1 MFGRLW
7 GRGHETLSPLV
18 SSVLRVAGP
27 GATTFLQGLV
37 TCNLLEA
44 PSRPRPEPTNQ
55 AKKGGANNDD
65 DDSQA
70 KNLDAL
76 YPSTGTLL
84 YSACFLDHKGR
95 IVTDSLL
102 WKQSEHEYYI
112 DCPKS
117 TSNELFRHLKQ
128 HKLRK
133 SQVTIEKANDEKG
146 DGQVSAQTH
155 AILGT
160 LASGGAPPGFV
171 SALDP
176 RHPSLGVR
184 VLQLPPGDAG
194 HVVGGESTST
204 KFSQMLA
211 NTPFGDDLT
220 GNYEFV
226 RRLAGIAT
234 GAEIAGRTAVECNH
248 EFLNSVSFHKGCY
261 LGQEL
266 TARVHHTGTVRKR
279 VVPILLTLTEMQV
292 PHIWNVASQL
302 QRLTS
307 LSSAGGTDGTA
318 KALSHHRQQN
328 MPSRLPRLS
337 VLTAGNLV
345 AVMTG
350 SLQPSNA
357 ENGQDDP
364 SLTQQERVDMQ
375 ASADKAAELVE
386 TLQAHGRTGAKIV
399 DPASGATVGSVVSPP
414 LPGTNAVVAMMR
426 LESLGL
432 LQPPAGAGGAG
443 STWSNTNKVV
453 LVNDAD
459 DATTSR
465 ELRYLPYLPL
475 WWPLRMDLH
484 TGKASESQEIDDDED
499 SSDGGGTHFSG
510 IEIEQMD
517 LVESGPGGST
527 QQ

>member
-1 MFGRLW
+1 
-7 GRGHETLSPLV
+7 
-18 SSVLRVAGP
+18 
-27 GATTFLQGLV
+27 
-37 TCNLLEA
+37 
-44 PSRPRPEPTNQ
+44 
-55 AKKGGANNDD
+55 
-65 DDSQA
+65 
-70 KNLDAL
+70 
-76 YPSTGTLL
+76 
-84 YSACFLDHKGR
+84 
-95 IVTDSLL
+95 
-102 WKQSEHEYYI
+102 
-112 DCPKS
+112 
-117 TSNELFRHLKQ
+117 
-128 HKLRK
+128 
-133 SQVTIEKANDEKG
+133 
-146 DGQVSAQTH
+146 
-155 AILGT
+155 
-160 LASGGAPPGFV
+160 
-171 SALDP
+171 
-176 RHPSLGVR
+176 LGVR

-194 HVVGGESTST
+194 HAVGGESTST
-204 KFSQMLA
+204 EFSQMLA
-211 NTPFGDDLT
+211 SSPFGDDLT

-292 PHIWNVASQL
+292 PHIWNMASQL

-307 LSSAGGTDGTA
+307 LTSAAAASAGGAEGTA
-318 KALSHHRQQN
+318 KALSNHRQKN

-350 SLQPSNA
+350 SLLPSNT

-364 SLTQQERVDMQ
+364 SLTEQERVDMQ
-375 ASADKAAELVE
+375 ASVDKATELVE
-386 TLQAHGRTGAKIV
+386 TLRAHGRMGAKIV

-432 LQPPAGAGGAG
+432 LQPPTGGGGAGTAAAG

-459 DATTSR
+459 DTTTSR

-484 TGKASESQEIDDDED
+484 TGKASKSQEIDDDDDDDDD
-499 SSDGGGTHFSG
+499 SSDGGGSHFSG

-527 QQ
+527 KQ